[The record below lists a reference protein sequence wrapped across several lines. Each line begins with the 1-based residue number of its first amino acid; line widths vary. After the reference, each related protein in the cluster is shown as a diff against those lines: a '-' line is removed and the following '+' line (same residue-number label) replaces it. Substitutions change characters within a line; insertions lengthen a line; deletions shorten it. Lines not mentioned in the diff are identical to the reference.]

1 MRLVFLPT
9 LYDLQNMLG
18 NQTYVDFVWMWRDR
32 ERETHSRERLEKW
45 HAKMPQREVESRLRR
60 VTTPVAAGVVG
71 SNDLQGPVEIPETVD
86 IPATATVAA
95 LPLKPVA
102 ALAVDVHE
110 EEAPSAAA
118 AFPAVLEYPHRGR
131 ARRMGSPSPF

>member
-9 LYDLQNMLG
+9 LFDLQTMLG

-45 HAKMPQREVESRLRR
+45 LAKMPQREVESRLRR
-60 VTTPVAAGVVG
+60 VPTPIVRAV
-71 SNDLQGPVEIPETVD
+71 SEESQGRPEIPAVVD
-86 IPATATVAA
+86 MPAVASTVAA
-95 LPLKPVA
+95 LPLKPQ
-102 ALAVDVHE
+102 AVHADLRE
-110 EEAPSAAA
+110 EEAAPSAA

-131 ARRMGSPSPF
+131 ARRVASPAPF